1 MPYGLACVARH
12 GAQNSDVKAENR
24 NLMEALFVP
33 ETRFGFWFLG
43 TRTWETRVI
52 RVALADLLRLQ
63 PEHRWPRR
71 PVILDVGCGQGKS
84 FKPLHEIFA
93 PQRIVAIDFERECLE
108 RAAAAAEGLPVDL
121 RRGDLSALELADES
135 VDLIFCHQTFHH
147 LTRQREA
154 LAEFYRVL
162 KPGGLFLFAESTRA
176 YICSWIIRLLFRH
189 PMEAQ
194 HSADEYIEMIRARGF
209 EVSPENCSFP
219 YLWWSRSDLGLRER
233 IGVPPPKP
241 GAREETLI
249 NLVATKPV
257 R

>member
-1 MPYGLACVARH
+1 M
-12 GAQNSDVKAENR
+12 KAENR

-33 ETRFGFWFLG
+33 ETRIGFWFLG

-63 PEHRWPRR
+63 PAQRWPRR

-84 FKPLHEIFA
+84 FRPLHETFA
-93 PQRIVAIDFERECLE
+93 PQRIVAIDFEPECLQ
-108 RAAAAAEGLPVDL
+108 RAAAQAEGLPVDL
-121 RRGDLSALELADES
+121 RRGDISALDLPDSS
-135 VDLIFCHQTFHH
+135 VDMVFCHQTFHH

-176 YICSWIIRLLFRH
+176 YICSWIIKLLFRH
-189 PMEAQ
+189 PMDAQ
-194 HSADEYIEMIRARGF
+194 HSAEEFIDMIQVQGF
-209 EVSPENCSFP
+209 QLAPENCSFP
-219 YLWWSRSDLGLRER
+219 YLWWSRSDLGLLER
-233 IGVPPPKP
+233 IGVPPRKP
-241 GAREETLI
+241 GQREETLI
-249 NLVATKPV
+249 NLVAIKPA

>member
-1 MPYGLACVARH
+1 M
-12 GAQNSDVKAENR
+12 KAENR
-24 NLMEALFVP
+24 DLMQALFIP
-33 ETRFGFWFLG
+33 ESRVGFWFLG

-63 PEHRWPRR
+63 PAAGWPRA

-84 FKPLHEIFA
+84 FRPLYETFA
-93 PQRIVAIDFERECLE
+93 PQRIIGIDFEPACLE
-108 RAAAAAEGLPVDL
+108 RAALEAKGLPVEL
-121 RRGDLSALELADES
+121 QRGDISALALPDES

-154 LAEFYRVL
+154 LAEFHRVL

-176 YICSWIIRLLFRH
+176 YITSWIIRLLFRH

-194 HSADEYIEMIRARGF
+194 RSADEYIEMIRAQGF
-209 EVSPENCSFP
+209 QVPAENCSFP
-219 YLWWSRSDLGLRER
+219 YLWWSRSDLGLPER
-233 IGVPPPKP
+233 IGIPPPKP
-241 GAREETLI
+241 GEREETLV
-249 NLVATKPV
+249 NLVATKPA

>member
-1 MPYGLACVARH
+1 
-12 GAQNSDVKAENR
+12 VKAENR
-24 NLMEALFVP
+24 HLMEALFVP
-33 ETRFGFWFLG
+33 ETRVGFWFLG
-43 TRTWETRVI
+43 TRTWENRVI

-63 PEHRWPRR
+63 PAQLWPQR

-84 FKPLHEIFA
+84 FKPRHELFA
-93 PQRIVAIDFERECLE
+93 PQRIIAVDFEQECLE
-108 RAAAAAEGLPVDL
+108 RAAREAEGLPVDL
-121 RRGDLSALELADES
+121 QRGDLSALALPSDS

-194 HSADEYIEMIRARGF
+194 HSAEEYIEMIRAQGF
-209 EVSPENCSFP
+209 EVAPENCSFP
-219 YLWWSRSDLGLRER
+219 YLWWSRADLGLPER
-233 IGVPPPKP
+233 IGIPPPKP

-249 NLVATKPV
+249 NLVATKP